1 MKKIFACIC
10 AVAALAACQ
19 KNQIISSAD
28 GPAIGFENASVD
40 KATKSVDPST
50 TTETI
55 NEFAVWGYMDSRN
68 GVVFENELVS
78 KNGSEWTYTNTQY
91 WMAGH
96 TYYFAAVSPV
106 EDENVNVSPATT
118 GGDYGLGTIEF
129 TNADGA
135 TDLIYASAKV
145 EAATGANLS
154 AMPKVG
160 LSFSH
165 LLSKVKFTF
174 TNGFVN
180 ENNTLVITGL
190 TMTAPKAGT
199 IDLNVE
205 NWWDGND
212 WVLGAENTTLAFG
225 SVNGGNKLAAGA
237 VADCAD
243 ERLTIPAGKDQEYTV
258 TFHVALYNGEVLA
271 AEKDL
276 EVVVSGAAF
285 EMGKAYNL
293 TAEINAENMEL
304 TPIEFEVAEVKKW
317 YEAGNV
323 VAGQNVETAEELVA
337 AVAKGGK
344 VVLNND
350 ITLNAALVLTGE
362 VELDGNGHTL
372 TSTVSG
378 TSGRAINVSGAKNA
392 TIKNLTINAAG
403 ERAINIIQKTENV
416 TVKNVTATAA
426 NYAVNIASSAPGAKV
441 TVIDSKLN
449 GLCVVSVA
457 AANAVVDVVDSELTC
472 VDNSNV
478 EGYGVITINKD
489 GVDAKVTATRCAITI
504 AGNYPEQS
512 YAAYMIAEGAE
523 VALVDC
529 TGANNVKDAN
539 YNIAYGNYNYSF
551 VTFEDALAKVVNG
564 ETIMLTKDV
573 NEAIEIPADKN
584 ITIDLNGKT
593 ITSEATESIKNYGT
607 VTIKNGKITAAD
619 SEATR
624 RCLYN
629 YGTMTIE
636 DVEFVQTYA
645 KKGAAINNEG
655 KMTIESATVNS
666 VFYSIWA
673 SGANTETII
682 NGGTYTAKNDV
693 NVRDTWAYCVV
704 TLNGAKLTVNGGS
717 FTGNHGVVIAA
728 VTGAKATLN
737 AGEFNC
743 TATYTGNSDWVLF
756 AENGGSVVY
765 DKDNCTLTTANP
777 AGPLYK
783 GANVTVK

>member
-1 MKKIFACIC
+1 MKKIFVCLC

-19 KNQIISSAD
+19 KNQIISSAG
-28 GPAIGFENASVD
+28 GPAIAFENASVD

-55 NEFAVWGYMDSRN
+55 NEFAVWGYMDSRD
-68 GVVFENELVS
+68 GIVFENEFVS

-106 EDENVNVSPATT
+106 ADENVTVKPATT
-118 GGDYGLGTIEF
+118 GENYGLGTIEF

-180 ENNTLVITGL
+180 KNNTLVITGL

-225 SVNGGNKLAAGA
+225 DVNGGNNLAAGA
-237 VADCAD
+237 VADCAV
-243 ERLTIPAGKDQEYTV
+243 ERLTIPAGKTQEYTV
-258 TFHVALYNGEVLA
+258 KFHVELYNGEVLA

-317 YEAGNV
+317 DEAGNV

-344 VVLNND
+344 VVLNAD
-350 ITLNAALVLTGE
+350 VALSEILVMDKD
-362 VELDGNGHTL
+362 VELDGNGKTL
-372 TSTVSG
+372 TSTA
-378 TSGRAINVSGAKNA
+378 GRAINVEGEVAVS
-392 TIKNLTINAAG
+392 IKNLNIVAKG
-403 ERAINIIQKTENV
+403 ERAINVINSEGTEV
-416 TVKNVTATAA
+416 TVADVTATAS
-426 NYAVNIASSAPGAKV
+426 NYVFNIATSASNVTAVINDCEFTGLNTVNIAGANANVTINNTDLTCDDQTTAESYAAIAFYNTAIDSKATMNGGKV
-441 TVIDSKLN
+441 TVNGDS
-449 GLCVVSVA
+449 CA
-457 AANAVVDVVDSELTC
+457 A
-472 VDNSNV
+472 V
-478 EGYGVITINKD
+478 EGAKGS
-489 GVDAKVTATRCAITI
+489 KVTFNGTTGKLVVENHPYTI
-504 AGNYPEQS
+504 IYPNG
-512 YAAYMIAEGAE
+512 YA
-523 VALVDC
+523 
-529 TGANNVKDAN
+529 
-539 YNIAYGNYNYSF
+539 YSF
-551 VTFEDALAKVVNG
+551 STIEEAIATVVNG
-564 ETIMLTKDV
+564 ETITLTKDINAV
-573 NEAIEIPADKN
+573 IEVPAEKD

-636 DVEFVQTYA
+636 NVEFVQTYA

-682 NGGTYTAKNDV
+682 NGGTYTTTNDV
-693 NVRDTWAYCVV
+693 NVRDTWAYCVNI
-704 TLNGAKLTVNGGS
+704 LNGAKLTVNGGS
-717 FTGNHGVVIAA
+717 FTGNHGAIAA
-728 VTGAKATLN
+728 AGNGSEATLN

-743 TATYTGNSDWVLF
+743 TATYTGNSDWVLY

-765 DKDNCTLTTANP
+765 DKDNCTLNTANP
-777 AGPLYK
+777 AGPVYS

>member
-1 MKKIFACIC
+1 MKKIFVCLC

-19 KNQIISSAD
+19 KNQIISSAG
-28 GPAIGFENASVD
+28 GPAIAFENASVD

-55 NEFAVWGYMDSRN
+55 NEFAVWGYMDSRD

-106 EDENVNVSPATT
+106 ADQNVTVKPATT

-135 TDLIYASAKV
+135 SDLIYASAKV

-180 ENNTLVITGL
+180 KNNTLVITGL

-225 SVNGGNKLAAGA
+225 DVNGGNNLAIGA
-237 VADCAD
+237 VADCAY
-243 ERLTIPAGKDQEYTV
+243 ERLTIPAGKTQEYTV
-258 TFHVALYNGEVLA
+258 KFHVALYNGKVLA

-276 EVVVSGAAF
+276 EVVLSGAAF

-317 YEAGNV
+317 DEAGNV

-344 VVLNND
+344 VVLNAD
-350 ITLNAALVLTGE
+350 VALSEILVMDKD
-362 VELDGNGHTL
+362 VELDGNGKTL
-372 TSTVSG
+372 TSTA
-378 TSGRAINVSGAKNA
+378 GRAINVEGEVAVSIKSLNIVAK
-392 TIKNLTINAAG
+392 G
-403 ERAINIIQKTENV
+403 ERAINVINSEGTEV
-416 TVKNVTATAA
+416 TVADVTATAS
-426 NYAVNIASSAPGAKV
+426 NYVFNIATSASNVTAVINDCEFTGLNTVNIAGANANVTINNTALTCDDQTTAESYAAIAFYNTAIDSKATMNGGKV
-441 TVIDSKLN
+441 TVNGDS
-449 GLCVVSVA
+449 CA
-457 AANAVVDVVDSELTC
+457 A
-472 VDNSNV
+472 V
-478 EGYGVITINKD
+478 EGAKGS
-489 GVDAKVTATRCAITI
+489 KVTFNGTTGNLLVENHPYTI
-504 AGNYPEQS
+504 IYPNG
-512 YAAYMIAEGAE
+512 YA
-523 VALVDC
+523 
-529 TGANNVKDAN
+529 
-539 YNIAYGNYNYSF
+539 YSF
-551 VTFEDALAKVVNG
+551 STIEEAIATVVNG
-564 ETIMLTKDV
+564 ETITLTKDINAV
-573 NEAIEIPADKN
+573 IEVPAEKD

-636 DVEFVQTYA
+636 NVEFVQTYA

-682 NGGTYTAKNDV
+682 NGGTYTTTNDV
-693 NVRDTWAYCVV
+693 NVRDTWAYCVNI
-704 TLNGAKLTVNGGS
+704 LNGAKLTVNGGS
-717 FTGNHGVVIAA
+717 FTGNHGAIAA
-728 VTGAKATLN
+728 AGNGSEATLN

-743 TATYTGNSDWVLF
+743 TATYTGNSDWVLY

-765 DKDNCTLTTANP
+765 DKDNCTLNTANP
-777 AGPLYK
+777 AGPVYS

>member
-55 NEFAVWGYMDSRN
+55 EEFAVWGYMDSRD

-106 EDENVNVSPATT
+106 ADENVTVKPATT

-180 ENNTLVITGL
+180 KNNTLVITGL

-205 NWWDGND
+205 NWWDGDD
-212 WVLGAENTTLAFG
+212 WVPGSENTTLAFG
-225 SVNGGNKLAAGA
+225 AVNGGNKLAAGA

-243 ERLTIPAGKDQEYTV
+243 ERLTIPAGKTQEYTV
-258 TFHVALYNGEVLA
+258 KFHVALYNGEVLA

-317 YEAGNV
+317 DEAGNV

-344 VVLNND
+344 VVLNAD
-350 ITLNAALVLTGE
+350 VALSEILVMDKD
-362 VELDGNGHTL
+362 VELDGNGKTL
-372 TSTVSG
+372 TSTA
-378 TSGRAINVSGAKNA
+378 GRAINVEGEVAVS
-392 TIKNLTINAAG
+392 IKNLNIVAKG
-403 ERAINIIQKTENV
+403 ERAINVINSEGTEV
-416 TVKNVTATAA
+416 TVADVTATAS
-426 NYAVNIASSAPGAKV
+426 NYVFNIATSASNVTAVINDCEFTGLNTVNIAGANANV
-441 TVIDSKLN
+441 TINNTDLTCDDQTTAESYAAIAFYNTAIDSKATMN
-449 GLCVVSVA
+449 GGTVTVNGDSCA
-457 AANAVVDVVDSELTC
+457 A
-472 VDNSNV
+472 V
-478 EGYGVITINKD
+478 EGAKGS
-489 GVDAKVTATRCAITI
+489 KVTFNGTTGNLLVENHPYTI
-504 AGNYPEQS
+504 IYPNG
-512 YAAYMIAEGAE
+512 YA
-523 VALVDC
+523 
-529 TGANNVKDAN
+529 
-539 YNIAYGNYNYSF
+539 YSF
-551 VTFEDALAKVVNG
+551 STIEEAIATVVNG
-564 ETIMLTKDV
+564 ETITLTKDINAV
-573 NEAIEIPADKN
+573 IEVPAEKN

-593 ITSEATESIKNYGT
+593 LTSEATESIKNYGT
-607 VTIKNGKITAAD
+607 LILKNGKITAAD

-624 RCLYN
+624 RCVYN
-629 YGTMTIE
+629 YGTMTIK

-682 NGGTYTAKNDV
+682 NGGTYTTTNDV
-693 NVRDTWAYCVV
+693 NVRDTWAYCVNI
-704 TLNGAKLTVNGGS
+704 LNGAKLTVNGGS
-717 FTGNHGVVIAA
+717 FTGNHGVIAA
-728 VTGAKATLN
+728 AGTGSKATLN

-743 TATYTGNSDWVLF
+743 TATYTGNSDWVLY
-756 AENGGSVVY
+756 AETGGSVVY
-765 DKDNCTLTTANP
+765 DAAKCTLTTANP
-777 AGPLYK
+777 SGPVYS